1 MFNGPT
7 YNYIHKLLLF
17 CLNSWKIR
25 SIQSYAPS
33 YNTGKNKTNV
43 QGHLDFN
50 GHYLNEKR
58 DYRRQKRSRRLEV
71 DSGEKPKVHDSNRPA
86 REDEY
91 ISKAQRFVERNKE
104 VIDSGAMFQR
114 KPSHKAYLRF
124 RYIAT
129 HIFFVQM

>member
-1 MFNGPT
+1 M
-7 YNYIHKLLLF
+7 F
-17 CLNSWKIR
+17 CLNQWKIR
-25 SIQSYAPS
+25 PIQSNAPP
-33 YNTGKNKTNV
+33 YNTGKNETND
-43 QGHLDFN
+43 QGHLHFN
-50 GHYLNEKR
+50 GYDLNEKR

-71 DSGEKPKVHDSNRPA
+71 DSGENPGVHDSNRPA